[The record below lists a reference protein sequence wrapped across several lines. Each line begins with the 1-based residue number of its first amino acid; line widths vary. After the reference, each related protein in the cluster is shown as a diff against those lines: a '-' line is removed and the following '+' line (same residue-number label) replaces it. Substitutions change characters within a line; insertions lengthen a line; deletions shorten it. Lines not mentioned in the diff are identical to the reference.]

1 MLASPVKTKLGCW
14 AVELVLV
21 ALLEEPAL
29 DDGLKNIQ
37 GTATCL
43 PDVPAVDAMPPG
55 ELAEDP
61 RLEDGDPGLVEAP
74 GLVEEPRLLAD
85 PGLLLVLLVAVPDAP
100 LKEMTATSSRP
111 EAGLTMMSLIVP
123 ISLPEELLT

>member
-21 ALLEEPAL
+21 TLLEEPAL
-29 DDGLKNIQ
+29 DDDFKSIQ

-55 ELAEDP
+55 ELVEDP
-61 RLEDGDPGLVEAP
+61 RLEDVDPGLVEDP
-74 GLVEEPRLLAD
+74 GLAKEPRLLAD
-85 PGLLLVLLVAVPDAP
+85 PGLLLLVLRVAVPDAP
-100 LKEMTATSSRP
+100 LKETTANSSRP
-111 EAGLTMMSLIVP
+111 EPGLTMVSLIVP
-123 ISLPEELLT
+123 I